1 MDKILTKK
9 ILGLKV
15 EDILKCVLLVGVGY
29 CIAVMLGNCNC
40 VEGLPFV
47 CRAQTAC
54 SRDQCV
60 NDDGT
65 IDLDCEACPGWQ
77 LIDPDD
83 GTTQPWITSPSQLYT
98 CESREGSNVGYGSRE
113 ECIANTPYSL
123 AEGPMGLSRK
133 RGGVPECNAAPPYSP
148 PTPPPPPTPPTPPAP
163 MPPETVWT
171 CQTTYGT
178 NSHDCYE
185 YAVNSKQLP
194 KDRPNYL
201 TEKECRANCSSPPPP
216 TPSVC
221 TYSGDKYTGESQTP
235 GSLNKEWWQDSE
247 DRCNFCDD
255 KISECRE
262 DMKNYLKYVDGV
274 EPENLSKAYN
284 GFCLQTIG
292 TSLKGRGDCGRTKL
306 TKRLHKD
313 KDCQTLPGSDVCID
327 IDNENKPIYIADPAN
342 VKDGAKNCKSYRDG
356 DTFANM
362 AWVKDS
368 LDSPC
373 NANCPDEG
381 ECPTTTLRHGIP
393 A

>member
-98 CESREGSNVGYGSRE
+98 CESRKGSNVGYGSRE

-148 PTPPPPPTPPTPPAP
+148 PTPTPLKCREYNC
-163 MPPETVWT
+163 PEGMENKNQNKEQGTDPISNCCTAESKET
-171 CQTTYGT
+171 CTYTGDST
-178 NSHDCYE
+178 GDVVELSEDWW
-185 YAVNSKQLP
+185 KQADI
-194 KDRPNYL
+194 KDKSCS
-201 TEKECRANCSSPPPP
+201 TEIENCRADMRNWHN
-216 TPSVC
+216 
-221 TYSGDKYTGESQTP
+221 YFGGEY
-235 GSLNKEWWQDSE
+235 K
-247 DRCNFCDD
+247 
-255 KISECRE
+255 
-262 DMKNYLKYVDGV
+262 
-274 EPENLSKAYN
+274 
-284 GFCLQTIG
+284 GFCLQTVSDLKDGG
-292 TSLKGRGDCGRTKL
+292 TRGSCGRFKV
-306 TKRLHKD
+306 
-313 KDCQTLPGSDVCID
+313 G
-327 IDNENKPIYIADPAN
+327 EEYIADPGI
-342 VKDGAKNCKSYRDG
+342 VGRGSVETKPKLKDPETACK
-356 DTFANM
+356 DTAGSAGNF
-362 AWVKDS
+362 AWVAESDTRGIHS
-368 LDSPC
+368 C
-373 NANCPDEG
+373 NPHCP
-381 ECPTTTLRHGIP
+381 P
-393 A
+393 